1 MLDGEGLFVE
11 IIAPRLWEDPR
22 TIDGAFTSNN
32 PGDRKYALE
41 RSKRCVDI
49 AREIGC
55 KNYVLWLAREGSYI
69 REAKCAKTA
78 VARIVDAWNA
88 ILEHDK
94 EIRVLGEAKPNEPMD
109 QAYLPTVG
117 HMIGVAYKTVDPSR
131 SGVLIESAH
140 SILAGLDPADD
151 MAYALYH
158 DKLWSVHLNDQNGL
172 KYDQDKVFGSVD
184 LRRAFNQV
192 WVLEKNGYGQNGES
206 VGLDV
211 KAMRTTTFEESTF
224 HLAHSKTMFLR
235 LLDVV
240 RGVDRKKVEEFRSHR
255 QYEQLEMLILN
266 ALMGARL
273 DRTGGITEAKGPPS
287 VTNLSLGDRDRRP
300 HRHDPAAGVAP
311 LRSQVDHPVGRGN
324 DVELVLDHHDGMSQ
338 IGQSVE
344 NLEQALD
351 VGKVQARRRLV
362 EDDRAPG
369 RSRPGPSSAASL
381 IRWASPPESVL
392 LDCPS
397 VRYPSPRRGAHR
409 ALARLEARPRRARGS
424 HRLASP
430 AHRRSTFP

>member
-1 MLDGEGLFVE
+1 MNSGSTPTQYRFSFGPWNISTGADPFGPPVRKEMEFAQKLKAYKKLGFDAVQFHDDDIVPADLDWASTKKGVAEVKKILDGEGLYVE

-22 TIDGAFTSNN
+22 TVDGAFTSNN
-32 PGDRKYALE
+32 PADRKYAAD
-41 RSKRCVDI
+41 RARRCVDL
-49 AREIGC
+49 AREVGC

-78 VARIVDAWNA
+78 ISRIVEAWNA

-117 HMIGVAYKTVDPSR
+117 HMVGVAYKTIDPGR

-151 MAYALYH
+151 MAFALYH

-184 LRRAFNQV
+184 LRRAFDQV
-192 WVLEKNGYGQNGES
+192 WVLEKNGYGRNGES

-240 RGVDRKKVEEFRSHR
+240 RGVDER
-255 QYEQLEMLILN
+255 
-266 ALMGARL
+266 
-273 DRTGGITEAKGPPS
+273 
-287 VTNLSLGDRDRRP
+287 
-300 HRHDPAAGVAP
+300 
-311 LRSQVDHPVGRGN
+311 GRG
-324 DVELVLDHHDGMSQ
+324 
-338 IGQSVE
+338 I
-344 NLEQALD
+344 
-351 VGKVQARRRLV
+351 
-362 EDDRAPG
+362 
-369 RSRPGPSSAASL
+369 
-381 IRWASPPESVL
+381 ASPPPVRTAGDADLECLDGQESVIAATSGL
-392 LDCPS
+392 RSNQRTGERRRRC
-397 VRYPSPRRGAHR
+397 VRHRGSARSRAGAAPPCCSRMNVRGARFH
-409 ALARLEARPRRARGS
+409 GCS
-424 HRLASP
+424 G
-430 AHRRSTFP
+430 TT